1 MQCSGSVD
9 FAPSARISQ
18 FTIDASRVTVAIW
31 SSFDL
36 ALPKQLEYERNEDQH
51 KKNLRN

>member
-1 MQCSGSVD
+1 MEV
-9 FAPSARISQ
+9 
-18 FTIDASRVTVAIW
+18 ASNAQKLDSPLMEQTWTVVFW